1 MSTLL
6 HVKSSLFGDQGQS
19 AQLANEFI
27 GRWRAENPNGQVIE
41 RDLVVDSVPHLDA
54 FRMGALNTSADQR
67 TAEQQAVVDFA
78 DRLLD
83 ELKAADLVVMGL
95 PMYNFNVPSQ
105 LKAWFDHLARVG
117 VTFNYTETGPVGL
130 LEDKPTY
137 LIATR
142 GGMYAE
148 QGQDF
153 QVNFVKQFLGFI
165 GLSDTRLVLAEGLA
179 LDTVRPDSLARARAA
194 LI

>member
-41 RDLVVDSVPHLDA
+41 RDLVGESVPHLDA
-54 FRMGALNTSADQR
+54 FRMGALNTPADQR
-67 TAEQQAVVDFA
+67 TTEQQAVVDFA

-130 LEDKPTY
+130 LKDKPTY

-179 LDTVRPDSLARARAA
+179 LDTVRPDSLERARAA